1 MAKNKSKYEHFR
13 EKTKIIL
20 YGTNTVL
27 GRMFDLVLLGL
38 ILLSVI
44 LVMLDT
50 VEGINHKYHS
60 QLLICEWIITIFFT
74 IEYVLRIIAIQK
86 PLKYVFSFYGIID
99 LLAILP
105 MYMSIF
111 FPPTNILTIVRV
123 LRFFRLFKILH
134 IPQISHQSFQLKEA
148 LQASKE
154 KILVFIYFVVISAVI
169 IGALMYVVEGKE
181 SGFTS
186 IPVGIYWSIVTLTT
200 VGYGD
205 ISPATPLG
213 QFLASL
219 VMIMGY
225 GIIAVPTGI
234 VTAEFAKSSL
244 KNNAVSTRKTCKKCN
259 SQVHFDNAKYC
270 YECGTELPNN

>member
-1 MAKNKSKYEHFR
+1 MSRIKSKYDLFR
-13 EKTKIIL
+13 QKTQIIL

-27 GRMFDLVLLGL
+27 GRLFDLVLLGL
-38 ILLSVI
+38 ILLSVL
-44 LVMLDT
+44 LVMMDT
-50 VEGINHKYHS
+50 VEGINQRYHT
-60 QLLICEWIITIFFT
+60 QLLICEWIITVFFT
-74 IEYVLRIIAIQK
+74 IEFILRIISIQK
-86 PLKYVFSFYGIID
+86 PIKYVFSFYGIID
-99 LLAILP
+99 LMAILP
-105 MYMSIF
+105 MYLSIF
-111 FPPTNILTIVRV
+111 FPATNVLTIVRV

-134 IPQISHQSFQLKEA
+134 IPQISQQSIQLREA
-148 LQASKE
+148 MEASKE

-169 IGALMYVVEGKE
+169 IGSLMYVVEGKE

-186 IPVGIYWSIVTLTT
+186 IPMGIYWAIVTLTT

-205 ISPATPLG
+205 ISPASPIG

-244 KNNAVSTRKTCKKCN
+244 KSNSISTKKKCLKCN

-270 YECGTELPNN
+270 YECGETLPDN